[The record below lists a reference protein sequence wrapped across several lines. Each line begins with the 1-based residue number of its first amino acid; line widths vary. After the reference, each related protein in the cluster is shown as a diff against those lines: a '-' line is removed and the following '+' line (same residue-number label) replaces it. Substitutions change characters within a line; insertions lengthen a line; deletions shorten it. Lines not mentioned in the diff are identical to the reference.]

1 MSEVDDFLNAGNPEI
16 DGIFG
21 TKTMSCNGQ
30 TFQVVWNDV
39 RKSYDGA
46 LGGLESDIQAI
57 AVAQPGDVTNPAAL
71 LKRKCLV
78 DGDDFRIA
86 EVAIGSVAISFT
98 LSSDN
103 SPG

>member
-1 MSEVDDFLNAGNPEI
+1 MSEIDNFLLAGNDEI
-16 DGIFG
+16 DEMFG

-30 TFQVVWNDV
+30 TFKVVWNDV
-39 RKSYDGA
+39 RKSYEGA

-57 AVAQPGDVTNPAAL
+57 AVAQPADVTNPAGL

-78 DGDDFRIA
+78 DGNDYRIA

-98 LSSDN
+98 LTSDN
-103 SPG
+103 DSR